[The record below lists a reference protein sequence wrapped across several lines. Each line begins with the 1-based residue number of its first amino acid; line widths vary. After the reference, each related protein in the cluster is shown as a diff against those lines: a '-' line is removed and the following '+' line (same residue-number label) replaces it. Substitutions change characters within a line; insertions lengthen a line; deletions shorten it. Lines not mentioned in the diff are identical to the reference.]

1 MRYNHIYNISILLV
15 ILRQFLNLPETEMRH
30 ANRYLVPILNG
41 MLPTYYYWDI
51 AAKRFIDDLYQF
63 KE

>member
-1 MRYNHIYNISILLV
+1 MRY
-15 ILRQFLNLPETEMRH
+15 

-41 MLPTYYYWDI
+41 MLPTYNYWDI
-51 AAKRFIDDLYQF
+51 AARRLIDDLYQF